1 MDFSIGFGIA
11 LAGGALAAGMGASGA
26 SIGVGLAGEMAA
38 GVLSEDP
45 DKFGQMLILQA
56 LPGTQA
62 IYSLV
67 VAILVMVKLQV
78 FGSAGGL
85 YDLPLAKGIAV
96 FAACIPCMLGEF
108 ISAIWQGRASVG
120 AAGMV
125 AKKPETF
132 GKAVILPAMVE
143 TFALLSLIATILLL
157 MIAIK
162 L

>member
-11 LAGGALAAGMGASGA
+11 IGGGALVAGMGAAGSA
-26 SIGVGLAGEMAA
+26 IGVGLAGEMAA

-78 FGSAGGL
+78 FGGANGMF
-85 YDLPLAKGIAV
+85 DLPVAKGIAV
-96 FAACIPCMLGEF
+96 FAACIPCMLGQF
-108 ISAIWQGRASVG
+108 VSAIWQGRASVG

-125 AKKPETF
+125 AKRPDSF

-157 MIAIK
+157 MIAIQF
-162 L
+162 

>member
-1 MDFSIGFGIA
+1 MDFSLGFGIA

-26 SIGVGLAGEMAA
+26 AIGVGLAGEMAA
-38 GVLSEDP
+38 GVLAEDP

-78 FGSAGGL
+78 FGGTGGM
-85 YDLPLAKGIAV
+85 YDLSLEKGIAI

-125 AKKPETF
+125 AKRPDSF

-157 MIAIK
+157 MIAIQ

>member
-1 MDFSIGFGIA
+1 MDFSIGFGVA
-11 LAGGALAAGMGASGA
+11 LAGGALAAGMGAAGSA
-26 SIGVGLAGEMAA
+26 IGCGLAGEMAA

-78 FGSAGGL
+78 FGGSSGL

-96 FAACIPCMLGEF
+96 FAACLPCMLGEF
-108 ISAIWQGRASVG
+108 VSAIWQGRASVG
-120 AAGMV
+120 AAGLV
-125 AKKPETF
+125 AKRPDAF
-132 GKAVILPAMVE
+132 GKSVILPALVE

-157 MIAIK
+157 MIAIQ

>member
-1 MDFSIGFGIA
+1 MDFSIGFGVA
-11 LAGGALAAGMGASGA
+11 LAGGALAAGMGAAGSA
-26 SIGVGLAGEMAA
+26 IGCGLAGEMAA

-78 FGSAGGL
+78 FGGTGGM

-96 FAACIPCMLGEF
+96 FAACMPCMLGEF
-108 ISAIWQGRASVG
+108 VSAIWQGRASVG
-120 AAGMV
+120 AAGLV
-125 AKKPETF
+125 AKRPDAF
-132 GKAVILPAMVE
+132 GKAVILPALVE

-157 MIAIK
+157 MIAIQ